1 MRENVLFDQHT
12 IESISINL
20 RRLRKARGWTLQ
32 DVEHLSHGRI
42 RSVVM
47 GSYERG
53 TRSLSLARAI
63 EIANLFSI
71 PIADLLIGRSMHN
84 PEGYSAGAERID
96 RNIFDQRR
104 INELAATSREVRSS
118 GLRNFIIAIAQR
130 RSDWNGEI
138 ITLRRSD
145 FDTLT
150 LLLQMSADDL
160 RDWLDREKIVMSRTR

>member
-1 MRENVLFDQHT
+1 
-12 IESISINL
+12 
-20 RRLRKARGWTLQ
+20 
-32 DVEHLSHGRI
+32 
-42 RSVVM
+42 
-47 GSYERG
+47 
-53 TRSLSLARAI
+53 
-63 EIANLFSI
+63 
-71 PIADLLIGRSMHN
+71 MHN

-104 INELAATSREVRSS
+104 INELAATSREVRYSD
-118 GLRNFIIAIAQR
+118 LRNLIIAIAQR